1 MGLWYSILGML
12 LLILLVI
19 IGTEG
24 IGLYS
29 FFAIFIPYVAF
40 FIFIIGF
47 IYRVLKWGRS
57 PVPFHIPTVS
67 GQQKSLSWIKA
78 DPIDSPYTTGGVVK
92 RLALE
97 ILLFRSLLKNETVQ
111 LEAPQRILFRTGAL
125 LWLGAMAFHWSFL
138 VIFLRHL
145 RFFLEPVPSMVVI
158 LQRVDSILQ
167 NLLPILYISDV
178 IILIALSY
186 LLLRRIIYP
195 QVKYISLPSDY
206 FVLLMIVGIVLSG
219 VLMRLIF
226 KVDLVQVKEWVMA
239 MLSFRPMPPKG
250 VNLIF
255 YIHLFFVS
263 LLVAYFPLSKL
274 MHMPGIFLSPTK
286 NLRNTSRN
294 DRHPNPWSHPVKVH
308 TYEEYEEEFRESMKE
323 VGLPVEHQG
332 RGGES

>member
-1 MGLWYSILGML
+1 MGLWYSISGIL
-12 LLILLVI
+12 LLIVLVV

-29 FFAIFIPYVAF
+29 FFGIFIPYVAVLLF
-40 FIFIIGF
+40 VVGF
-47 IYRVLKWGRS
+47 IYRVVKWASS

-78 DPIDSPYTTGGVVK
+78 DNIDSPYTTGGVVK

-97 ILLFRSLLKNETVQ
+97 ILLFRSLLKNEKVELQ
-111 LEAPQRILFRTGAL
+111 APQRIFFRTSTL
-125 LWLGAMAFHWSFL
+125 LWLGAMAFHWSLL
-138 VIFLRHL
+138 VIVVRHL
-145 RFFLEPVPSMVVI
+145 RFFLEPVPSAVVV

-178 IILIALSY
+178 IILIALGY
-186 LLLRRIIYP
+186 LFIRRVTTP
-195 QVKYISLPSDY
+195 QVRYISLPSDY
-206 FVLLMIVGIVLSG
+206 FVLLVIGGVAISG
-219 VLMRLIF
+219 VLMRLVY

-239 MLSFRPMPPKG
+239 MLRFSPLPPKG

-255 YIHLFFVS
+255 YVHLFFVS
-263 LLVAYFPLSKL
+263 LLVAYFPVSKL

-294 DRHPNPWSHPVKVH
+294 NRHINPWDHPVKVH
-308 TYEEYEEEFRESMKE
+308 TYEEYEDEFRDPMKE
-323 VGLPVEHQG
+323 VGLPVEKG
-332 RGGES
+332 